1 MYLMERDNTER
12 LTKHNDEVFFETMI
26 IYSVY
31 MQNVDLRYS
40 SITSLV
46 KEITNIWTGID
57 IRCIPVCTTKITS
70 KMKIFLISFDRLRIS

>member
-12 LTKHNDEVFFETMI
+12 LTKHSDEVFFETMMI

-31 MQNVDLRYS
+31 MQNVNLRYF

-46 KEITNIWTGID
+46 KEINNIWTGID
-57 IRCIPVCTTKITS
+57 
-70 KMKIFLISFDRLRIS
+70 

>member
-31 MQNVDLRYS
+31 MQNVNLSYF
-40 SITSLV
+40 SITSLA
-46 KEITNIWTGID
+46 KEITNIWNGTD
-57 IRCIPVCTTKITS
+57 
-70 KMKIFLISFDRLRIS
+70 